1 MVMHLIRPCTL
12 RPFSKLAKALRPA
25 QASSEDVSQRLQ
37 RLEATEA
44 EAASDL
50 KGAAD
55 EAQEAQSQCKQLRSA
70 LARAEEEW
78 ATARRRKLD
87 NEAKQ
92 AAAETAE
99 MECLKETISSLR
111 GQAQA
116 LCATRD
122 QAKQMLVNNKLELQ
136 SIQQREVELQR
147 EEGHLQIQLEARYE
161 EEAHLVESCRD
172 FREVLHRLDA
182 QAESLAAQ
190 EDVMSDCSIDTDS
203 AIPSSTAF
211 DQDKLHKA
219 WHLEGELLTAKEQA
233 RELRQRLAK
242 VQSEDF
248 STQKQLGG
256 QKGQAVEGGPAS
268 LQALDAGACEAGRD
282 VLVLQDAPTRAS
294 GGRQPLGA
302 KRGFF
307 ASKLNDTSEL
317 DARCVAEENVTL
329 QSEVEEARHQLE
341 MAQTRWQH
349 GAAPHLQAA
358 LHESR
363 AKLRSSLQQQLQASQ
378 EMLQSLR
385 AGIIQAE
392 EQLEAEH
399 QTRGEGL
406 RRLWDVGEC
415 IC

>member
-1 MVMHLIRPCTL
+1 
-12 RPFSKLAKALRPA
+12 
-25 QASSEDVSQRLQ
+25 
-37 RLEATEA
+37 
-44 EAASDL
+44 
-50 KGAAD
+50 
-55 EAQEAQSQCKQLRSA
+55 
-70 LARAEEEW
+70 
-78 ATARRRKLD
+78 
-87 NEAKQ
+87 
-92 AAAETAE
+92 